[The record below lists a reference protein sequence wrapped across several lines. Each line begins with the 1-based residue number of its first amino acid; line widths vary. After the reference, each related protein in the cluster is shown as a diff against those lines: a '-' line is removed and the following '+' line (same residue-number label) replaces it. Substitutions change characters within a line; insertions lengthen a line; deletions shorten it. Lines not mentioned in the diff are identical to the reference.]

1 MGIQLWELTGLP
13 DLKYVR
19 EEFGINIKFMLHM
32 QILAAG
38 KINANLVGKKATNVL
53 SNFSG

>member
-1 MGIQLWELTGLP
+1 
-13 DLKYVR
+13 
-19 EEFGINIKFMLHM
+19 MLHM
-32 QILAAG
+32 QMLAAG